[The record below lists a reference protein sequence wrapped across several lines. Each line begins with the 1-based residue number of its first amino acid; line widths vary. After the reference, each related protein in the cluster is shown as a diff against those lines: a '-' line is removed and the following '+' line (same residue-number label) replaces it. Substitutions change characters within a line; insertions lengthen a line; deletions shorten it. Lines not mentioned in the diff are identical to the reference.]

1 MDYKK
6 NLDVVVIPANTWV
19 IVNNDKLM
27 LTSDECK
34 TTSNGTILHLESGDI
49 NYICACCCA
58 TDNNNS
64 AHLIWQKNYINVLN
78 DDLVITHINP
88 SDLEL
93 KNLGL
98 KKWDYINND
107 AIKQN
112 KGGFFKWLRF
122 YFGS

>member
-19 IVNNDKLM
+19 IVNNNKLM
-27 LTSDECK
+27 LTSEECK
-34 TTSNGTILHLESGDI
+34 PTSNGTILHLESGDI

-58 TDNNNS
+58 RDNNNS

-78 DDLVITHINP
+78 NELVITHINP

-93 KNLGL
+93 KNLEL